1 MDEISRSLQQEAKT
15 GNDAIIKD
23 SIDQKS
29 ADCMGRV
36 LYKSDLSDEALRAVI
51 EGKDDF
57 DASKADEKA
66 MAKVAPEFVNCVPA
80 MEQLKDQLG
89 QLTGT
94 PQP

>member
-1 MDEISRSLQQEAKT
+1 MDEISTSLQQEAKT

-36 LYKSDLSDEALRAVI
+36 LYKSDLSDE
-51 EGKDDF
+51 
-57 DASKADEKA
+57 KA

-80 MEQLKDQLG
+80 MKQLKDQLG